1 MALSIQDS
9 SKLVEA
15 LRSSGGMPASNMGG
29 DVFVK
34 AAQQVGLPDDV
45 ATLNKIVDLVNQ
57 GKSPTEAASIVAGKA
72 QGVAN
77 AVR

>member
-15 LRSSGGMPASNMGG
+15 LRSSGNKPAASIDG
-29 DVFVK
+29 DVFVR
-34 AAQQVGLPDDV
+34 AAQQVGLPDDMV
-45 ATLNKIVDLVNQ
+45 TLNKIVDLVNQ

-72 QGVAN
+72 QGVIN